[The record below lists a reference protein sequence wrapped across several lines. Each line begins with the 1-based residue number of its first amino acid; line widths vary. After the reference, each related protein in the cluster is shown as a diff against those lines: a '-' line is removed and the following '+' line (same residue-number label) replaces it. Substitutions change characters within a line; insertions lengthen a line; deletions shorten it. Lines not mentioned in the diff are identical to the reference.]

1 MCVNDVI
8 NLVGESNILPV
19 SCDIELANET
29 PTYAW
34 NISPDS
40 GYVLLNDTENNPT
53 TLLSQN
59 PTISFIEPGSY
70 TLSLSVTTEC
80 GTDTHSQTIN
90 VLGNPHTKS
99 IDDENLWFYFDRKLA
114 SGKLVKF
121 GDMDLL
127 ENNVLILNFDKY
139 GIVIKKEFFSKEDMK
154 KIKYSE
160 MKTENP
166 VSQDS
171 FVTSFLQSVRQKMY
185 GKRKF

>member
-1 MCVNDVI
+1 MFFIFKIKHFKKLIFLSLIFILSNCQFKDPIKGHGINFLKNRSEKISLNKSNKNDVI
-8 NLVGESNILPV
+8 
-19 SCDIELANET
+19 
-29 PTYAW
+29 
-34 NISPDS
+34 
-40 GYVLLNDTENNPT
+40 
-53 TLLSQN
+53 Q
-59 PTISFIEPGSY
+59 
-70 TLSLSVTTEC
+70 
-80 GTDTHSQTIN
+80 

-99 IDDENLWFYFDRKLA
+99 IDDENLWFYFDRKIA

-160 MKTENP
+160 METNNP
-166 VSQDS
+166 VTQES
-171 FVTSFLQSVRQKMY
+171 FVSSFLQSVRQKMY

>member
-1 MCVNDVI
+1 MFFIFKIKHFKKLVFITLLFILSNCQFKDPIKGHGINFLKNRSEKITLNKSNKNDV
-8 NLVGESNILPV
+8 
-19 SCDIELANET
+19 
-29 PTYAW
+29 
-34 NISPDS
+34 
-40 GYVLLNDTENNPT
+40 
-53 TLLSQN
+53 
-59 PTISFIEPGSY
+59 
-70 TLSLSVTTEC
+70 
-80 GTDTHSQTIN
+80 IN

-139 GIVIKKEFFSKEDMK
+139 GIVTKKEFFSKEDMK

-160 MKTENP
+160 MKTNNP
-166 VSQDS
+166 VTQDS